1 MQLETIK
8 KALEYKEGHFNLVQ
22 YILKNKPNWT
32 ISVISRETYEI
43 VLDKSKD
50 YDKIRKAI
58 KDEETEITIFNYDD
72 KQNRSI
78 KIGWAWFIPFNGD
91 EDVVSDFSN
100 TLTLNAWSKQF
111 EELHEQLNK

>member
-58 KDEETEITIFNYDD
+58 KDEETEITIFNDDD
-72 KQNRSI
+72 KQ
-78 KIGWAWFIPFNGD
+78 IGWAWFIPFNGD

>member
-58 KDEETEITIFNYDD
+58 KDEETEITIFNDD
-72 KQNRSI
+72 KQ
-78 KIGWAWFIPFNGD
+78 IGWAWFIPFNGD

-111 EELHEQLNK
+111 EKLHEQLNK